1 MLIPLTHMHQKRE
14 LESDNSRSQ
23 SACRRQKW
31 ALYMLYIS
39 LSISGGSSQQTLMQK
54 LHGASC
60 CSKADKTSYDTTEA
74 LVEGLYARNE
84 DAAEPVL
91 NELLH
96 GDYSRLK

>member
-1 MLIPLTHMHQKRE
+1 MG
-14 LESDNSRSQ
+14 
-23 SACRRQKW
+23 A
-31 ALYMLYIS
+31 YMLYIS
-39 LSISGGSSQQTLMQK
+39 LSMSGGSSQHTLMHP

-60 CSKADKTSYDTTEA
+60 CSKADKTSDDTTEA
-74 LVEGLYARNE
+74 LVEGLYARNK